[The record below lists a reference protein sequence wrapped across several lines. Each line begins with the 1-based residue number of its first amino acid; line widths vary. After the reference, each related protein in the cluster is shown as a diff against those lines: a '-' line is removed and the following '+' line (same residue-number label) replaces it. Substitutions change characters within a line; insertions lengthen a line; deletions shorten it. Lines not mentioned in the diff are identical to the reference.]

1 MFILALPGVNSF
13 PDGDG
18 RPFRLAIP
26 ALTPPRYDQK
36 GDRMNRRNTVLA
48 LLALGAAPLAAETQQ
63 AGALY
68 RIGFLGGGWP
78 SSSKAQ
84 VEGLRQGLQE
94 LGYVEGRNFILDF
107 RWGAGRNDRLAELAA
122 ELVRA
127 NVNVIVTAG
136 EPAIRAAKQATTT
149 IPIVM
154 GAVGDP
160 VGAGFAAS
168 LARPG
173 GNITGVSNLAVEMT
187 GKWLELLRETVP
199 RISYVAVL
207 WNPANPTHHA
217 FWKEAQAAARTMGVK
232 VLGIEF
238 SSPDDFE
245 RGFTAMALERV
256 DGLLVLPDPVT
267 GSNRA
272 RLAELMAKRRL
283 PGIALFRESAEAGFL
298 LSYGVNAFNNHRRA
312 AVYVD
317 RIFKG
322 AKPGE
327 LPIEQGTKFELVIN
341 LKTAKALGLTI
352 PQSLLLRADEII
364 Q

>member
-1 MFILALPGVNSF
+1 
-13 PDGDG
+13 
-18 RPFRLAIP
+18 
-26 ALTPPRYDQK
+26 
-36 GDRMNRRNTVLA
+36 MNRRDTVLA
-48 LLALGAAPLAAETQQ
+48 LLALGAAPLAARSQQ
-63 AGALY
+63 TGTVY
-68 RIGFLGGGWP
+68 RIGFLGGGLP
-78 SSSKAQ
+78 STSKSN
-84 VEGLRQGLQE
+84 VEGLRQGLGD
-94 LGYVEGRNFILDF
+94 LGYVEGRNYILDF
-107 RWGAGRNDRLAELAA
+107 RWGEGRNDRLAELAA

-149 IPIVM
+149 VPIVM

-232 VLGIEF
+232 VLGVEF
-238 SSPDDFE
+238 TSPDDFE
-245 RGFTAMALERV
+245 RGFTTMALERV

-267 GSNRA
+267 GSNRV

-298 LSYGVNAFNNHRRA
+298 LSYGVSAFNNHRRA

-322 AKPGE
+322 AKPGD

-352 PQSLLLRADEII
+352 PQSVLVRADEII

>member
-1 MFILALPGVNSF
+1 
-13 PDGDG
+13 
-18 RPFRLAIP
+18 
-26 ALTPPRYDQK
+26 
-36 GDRMNRRNTVLA
+36 MNRRDA
-48 LLALGAAPLAAETQQ
+48 LIALFFLGAPLRLMAQ
-63 AGALY
+63 ASGQIY
-68 RIGFLGGGWP
+68 RIGFLGGGLP
-78 SSSKAQ
+78 STSKHN
-84 VEGLRQGLQE
+84 VEGLRQGLRD
-94 LGYVEGRNFILDF
+94 LGYVEGRDFILDF
-107 RWGAGRNDRLAELAA
+107 RWGEGRNDRLAELAT

-136 EPAIRAAKQATTT
+136 EPAIRAARQATTT
-149 IPIVM
+149 LPIVM

-199 RISYVAVL
+199 RLSYVAVL

-217 FWKEAQAAARTMGVK
+217 FWKEAQAAARVMGKK
-232 VLGIEF
+232 VLGVEF
-238 SSPDDFE
+238 GSPDDFE
-245 RGFTAMALERV
+245 KGFATMAFERV
-256 DGLLVLPDPVT
+256 DGVLVLPDPIT

-272 RLAELMAKRRL
+272 KLAELMAKRRL

-298 LSYGVNAFNNHRRA
+298 LSYGISAFNNHRRA
-312 AVYVD
+312 AAYVD
-317 RIFKG
+317 KILKG

-327 LPIEQGTKFELVIN
+327 LPIEQGTKFELVVN
-341 LKTAKALGLTI
+341 LKTAKALGLTV
-352 PQSLLLRADEII
+352 PQSVLARADELI